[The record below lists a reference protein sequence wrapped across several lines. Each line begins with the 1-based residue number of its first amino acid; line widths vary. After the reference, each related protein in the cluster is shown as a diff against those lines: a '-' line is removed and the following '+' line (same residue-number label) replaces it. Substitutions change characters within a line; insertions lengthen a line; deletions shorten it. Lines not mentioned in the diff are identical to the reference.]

1 MPLPEAEFGAVAPSE
16 GFEGIEETEEAGVSS
31 SCLMV
36 DVEVDLLLKPLV
48 SGAKCVSF
56 SSSHQS
62 ASATGVSDAY
72 SLFVNFHDMMYQ
84 QDRDNGCRVV
94 CVENV

>member
-1 MPLPEAEFGAVAPSE
+1 MRCSEAAMPLPEAEFGAVAPSE

-56 SSSHQS
+56 SF
-62 ASATGVSDAY
+62 
-72 SLFVNFHDMMYQ
+72 FVNFHDMMYQ